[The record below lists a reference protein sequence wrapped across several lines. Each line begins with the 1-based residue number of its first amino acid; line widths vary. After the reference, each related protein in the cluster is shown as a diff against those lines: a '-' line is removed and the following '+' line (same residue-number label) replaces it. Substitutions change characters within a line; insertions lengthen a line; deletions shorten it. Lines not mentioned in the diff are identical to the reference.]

1 MEQAARKIR
10 HGDTMRRPRR
20 RLGAPSVGNGARLSI
35 SLIGAVSASLDGQ
48 EANLNLRKAAAI
60 VGYLCAQERM
70 AATRERLAYLLWSE
84 SDEQKARTSLRQTLA
99 ALRRDF
105 AAIGFQGF
113 RSDKLTIQIEARREA
128 VDLVRVLDAA
138 EVMKVDPALLR
149 TLRLPERIL
158 EGLEDLDDE
167 FRSWLL
173 PFRQSVHNRLE
184 RSLNAGLVDPSVGE
198 AVKLDM
204 AMALMGLDPSNEQ
217 ACRYIISSYAA
228 RGDLASAMRAYER
241 LAETLARDH
250 GVKPSAQTQRLA
262 DRIQNGFVGDEDD
275 LVAAAHDTSP
285 GAKAVRQAG
294 DAGRRETLPSQ
305 GTIVIHFDPFE
316 LRGVADD
323 RTYLVDGFR
332 HELIASLVSF
342 REWTVVEGR
351 TAASVANGPATASE
365 YRLQGTAY
373 PTGSA
378 IKLALTLLDISRA
391 AYVWSE
397 SFELTLANWFATQ
410 QGLIGRL
417 ASTLNIYLSAE
428 RLKRVHSQP
437 DVPLTTYDSWLRAQA
452 LVATFKGED
461 WRNGLELLRQA
472 KRASPGFSPLYSAS
486 AQMGNIEGVIFP
498 GLLVT
503 PSRIE
508 RNIVEAKRAVQLD
521 ALDSRAHLCLSWAYA
536 LARDFEAAAPHM
548 RYAMELN
555 NNDPWTTLSAGLLW
569 AYAGDAGRP
578 RQLLADALSRAT
590 VFGSKEWAY
599 CSHIRFLSGDYEGAV
614 EAFDRAGDFPRTM
627 VAWKAAAVAHLGR
640 TEEAV
645 ELGAR
650 FLSAV
655 RANWYGEQPA
665 TDESIGR
672 WLLQA
677 HPVARMDH
685 WRRLREGLRLADIP
699 VGEEDQRMTGL
710 PQGD

>member
-1 MEQAARKIR
+1 MEQVARKIR
-10 HGDTMRRPRR
+10 QGDAIRRPRR
-20 RLGAPSVGNGARLSI
+20 RVNAPSASDASRLSI

-48 EANLNLRKAAAI
+48 EATLNLRKAAAI
-60 VGYLCAQERM
+60 VGYLCVQERM

-105 AAIGFQGF
+105 AAIAFQGF
-113 RSDKLTIQIEARREA
+113 RSDKLTIHIDARRDA
-128 VDLVRVLDAA
+128 VDLMRVLDAA
-138 EVMKVDPALLR
+138 EVGKVDPALLR

-184 RSLNAGLVDPSVGE
+184 RSLNAGLQDPSVGDG
-198 AVKLDM
+198 VKLDM

-217 ACRYIISSYAA
+217 ACRFIISSYAS
-228 RGDLASAMRAYER
+228 RGDLASAMRAFER

-250 GVKPSAQTQRLA
+250 GVKPSAQTQRLV
-262 DRIQNGFVGDEDD
+262 DRIQSGPLGDEDQ
-275 LVAAAHDTSP
+275 LTAPPQGSSAGAARP
-285 GAKAVRQAG
+285 GGEPA
-294 DAGRRETLPSQ
+294 RREILPTQ
-305 GTIVIHFDPFE
+305 GTIVIHFDRFE
-316 LRGVADD
+316 LHGVGDD
-323 RTYLVDGFR
+323 RAYLVDGFR

-351 TAASVANGPATASE
+351 ATASTANGRVLATE

-378 IKLALTLLDISRA
+378 IKLALTLLDVSRA

-397 SFELTLANWFATQ
+397 SFELTLSNWFAAQ

-417 ASTLNIYLSAE
+417 ALTLNVYLSAE
-428 RLKRVHSQP
+428 RLKRIHSQP

-452 LVATFKGED
+452 LVATFKGDD
-461 WRNGLELLRQA
+461 WRKGQEFLRQA
-472 KRASPGFSPLYSAS
+472 KRASPSFSPLYSAS
-486 AQMGNIEGVIFP
+486 AQMGNIEGVVFP
-498 GLLVT
+498 GLLIT
-503 PSRIE
+503 PARVE

-536 LARDFEAAAPHM
+536 LGRDFEAATPHM

-555 NNDPWTTLSAGLLW
+555 NNDPWTTLSAALLW
-569 AYAGDAGRP
+569 AYAGDAGRA
-578 RQLLADALSRAT
+578 RQLLAEAVGRAT
-590 VFGSKEWAY
+590 VLGSKEWAY
-599 CSHIRFLSGDYEGAV
+599 YAHIRFLSGDYEGAV
-614 EAFDRAGDFPRTM
+614 EAFDRAGDFPKTM
-627 VAWKAAAVAHLGR
+627 TAWKAAALAHLGR
-640 TEEAV
+640 LEEAV
-645 ELGAR
+645 DLGAR
-650 FLSAV
+650 FSSAV
-655 RANWYGEQPA
+655 RANWYGGQPA
-665 TDESIGR
+665 TDEAIGR

-677 HPVARMDH
+677 HPLGRTDH

-699 VGEEDQRMTGL
+699 VGEEDRRIAGS
-710 PQGD
+710 P